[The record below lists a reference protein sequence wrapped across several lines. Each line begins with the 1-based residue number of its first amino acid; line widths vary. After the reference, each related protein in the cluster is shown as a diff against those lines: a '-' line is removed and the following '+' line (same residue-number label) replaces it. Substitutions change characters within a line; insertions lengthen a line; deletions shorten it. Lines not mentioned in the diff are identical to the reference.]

1 MDMVFVASGQ
11 GDIMFEGAELF
22 SLFHENNVL
31 IVSFIIS
38 RLLGMGNSFA
48 YLEYSF

>member
-11 GDIMFEGAELF
+11 GDIMFEGTEL
-22 SLFHENNVL
+22 STLFYKNNAL

-38 RLLGMGNSFA
+38 RLLGMGESIA
-48 YLEYSF
+48 